1 MFWHESVGHDLFQKI
16 KSGQESHGF
25 PPGYYLLLLF
35 ILLWPGSIF
44 LPYLFKSFFYN
55 WKQNYFKDNVN
66 FFLFLWFFVPFVIF
80 EIIPTKLPHYIFPSY
95 APLCILISN
104 VILNNKFLS
113 KLSWKASIVPL
124 IFFPLIICGI
134 ITLSV
139 FEYSQPDSYLW
150 VILIIMIFTIA
161 FMVSFLFKKKILAIL
176 FFCRN
181 FPNSDLS

>member
-1 MFWHESVGHDLFQKI
+1 M
-16 KSGQESHGF
+16 
-25 PPGYYLLLLF
+25 
-35 ILLWPGSIF
+35 
-44 LPYLFKSFFYN
+44 
-55 WKQNYFKDNVN
+55 
-66 FFLFLWFFVPFVIF
+66 IF

-161 FMVSFLFKKKILAIL
+161 FMVSFFKKKY
-176 FFCRN
+176 
-181 FPNSDLS
+181 

>member
-1 MFWHESVGHDLFQKI
+1 MLRYVF
-16 KSGQESHGF
+16 
-25 PPGYYLLLLF
+25 
-35 ILLWPGSIF
+35 
-44 LPYLFKSFFYN
+44 
-55 WKQNYFKDNVN
+55 
-66 FFLFLWFFVPFVIF
+66 
-80 EIIPTKLPHYIFPSY
+80 
-95 APLCILISN
+95 LISN

-161 FMVSFLFKKKILAIL
+161 FMVSFLFKKILAIL
-176 FFCRN
+176 FCRN